1 MNLHIVFGAMAPDI
15 GQQLAYQG
23 LTAKPRAIDQWQK
36 DADAITRLAVR
47 GMLSD
52 AERERVRRRL
62 LKTIL
67 RVAST
72 RSK

>member
-1 MNLHIVFGAMAPDI
+1 MAQGI
-15 GQQLAYQG
+15 KQQLAYQG
-23 LTAKPRAIDQWQK
+23 LTAKPSVIQHWQK

-52 AERERVRRRL
+52 AAKSAARRKL

-67 RVAST
+67 RVAAVST
-72 RSK
+72 RSKA